1 MAGRFRFSL
10 EVVRRV
16 RRQAQDAQRRAVADA
31 VRTVTAVE
39 NRIEQLTRELADT
52 MDRTRDVH
60 RPGRLDIASL
70 RGHQFYRGHL
80 HRRILESGA
89 ELSGRQTE
97 LQRER
102 AKLAE
107 ATKQLK
113 VIEKLREKHW
123 QRHLT
128 EVRRAEQAAF
138 DEAALQV
145 YRREQHGELS
155 EARVS

>member
-1 MAGRFRFSL
+1 M
-10 EVVRRV
+10 RRV
-16 RRQAQDAQRRAVADA
+16 RRQAQDVQRRAVADA
-31 VRTVTAVE
+31 LRAVAVVE

-80 HRRILESGA
+80 HRRLLESGA
-89 ELSGRQTE
+89 ELAGRHGE
-97 LQRER
+97 LQRAR

-113 VIEKLREKHW
+113 VIEKLREKLW

-128 EVRRAEQAAF
+128 KVRRAEQAAF

-145 YRREQHGELS
+145 YRRERIEQLS